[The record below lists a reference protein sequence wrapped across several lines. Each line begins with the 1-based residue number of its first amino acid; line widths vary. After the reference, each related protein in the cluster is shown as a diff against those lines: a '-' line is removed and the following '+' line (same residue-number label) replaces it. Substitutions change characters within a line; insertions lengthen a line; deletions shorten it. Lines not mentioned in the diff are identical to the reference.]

1 MGEMEKIAPD
11 GFVHRCQ
18 CTSRDALKKIQID
31 PPSKEYYAAAKKYL
45 DSIAKPLDSLGEF
58 EHIISRCGA
67 MMRTATPR
75 FDDKAMIV
83 MIGDNGV
90 VAEGISQSGQDVTK
104 AVAFSMGRRGSSVC
118 KMAAASGARV
128 LPVDIGINDPDPVP
142 GVFECKVVQG
152 TKDFLK
158 EPAMTEAEVMQAL
171 ITGIELAK
179 WCAEEGVTM
188 LGTGEMGIG
197 NTTTS
202 CAVVSALLGSAPSSI
217 VGRGAGAS
225 DAMLARKQEVIEQ
238 AMLKYG
244 FLTEEEV
251 RGGAGPEAGK
261 RHAENV
267 DAFEILR
274 CVGGLDIA
282 GMAGVFIG
290 GAMSHIPVVIDG
302 VISGAAALIAEMLV
316 PGTKDYAL
324 ASHIGSEPALK
335 VILEKLGLKAV
346 IDAKMAL
353 GEGTG
358 AALFFTMMDTVMTVA
373 SSAASFEE
381 IAVEQYT
388 RFT

>member
-18 CTSRDALKKIQID
+18 CTSREALKQIAID
-31 PPSKEYYAAAKKYL
+31 PPDPQMYAAAKKYL

-67 MMRTATPR
+67 MMRTATPH
-75 FDDKAMIV
+75 FQDKAMII
-83 MIGDNGV
+83 MIADNGV
-90 VAEGISQSGQDVTK
+90 VKEGISQSGQDVTK

-118 KMAAASGARV
+118 KMAGASGARI

-142 GVFECKVVQG
+142 GVFECKVAQG
-152 TKDFLK
+152 TKDFLE

-179 WCAEEGVTM
+179 WCAHEGVTM

-202 CAVVSALLGSAPSSI
+202 CAVVSALLGCAPSAI

-225 DAMLARKQEVIEQ
+225 DAILAHKQEVIEQ

-251 RGGAGPEAGK
+251 KSGAMPEADGK
-261 RHAENV
+261 NREI

-290 GAMSHIPVVIDG
+290 GALSHIPVVIDG

-316 PGTKDYAL
+316 PGTKDYAV
-324 ASHIGSEPALK
+324 ASHLGSEPALP
-335 VILEKLGLKAV
+335 VILKKLGLKPV
-346 IDAKMAL
+346 IDANMAL

-358 AALFFTMMDTVMTVA
+358 GALFFTMMDTVMTVA
-373 SSAASFEE
+373 STAASFDE